1 MADSDREVARV
12 EALERLVEQYRV
24 LLDTSAAITAET
36 DIDEALATIT
46 RLATQC
52 MGTDWCDIYEVLP
65 GNHEFVAVAYY
76 QLPEIELDSSD
87 WVGTTYSTDTFADM
101 HIAASERRPVTVY
114 RDDPELSEASAAE
127 LDRWGELAAL
137 TVPMIHHGQLVGLID
152 VAESRRM
159 RRFSDDDVA
168 VFQAIAD
175 QAAIAIVNARTVRR
189 LEEEAVTD
197 SLTGLY
203 NRRRLEQR
211 LRQEV
216 AKALRYGQDL
226 SLLMIDLDDFKR
238 FNDTF
243 GHPQGDVLL
252 QQVASVLLAE
262 TRREVD
268 VVARLGGDEFVVVM
282 PLTPSTREGE
292 EAALCAAERIRAAVS
307 AQAFGGRQGR
317 PDEHATVSIGLAAIA
332 DVADLGR
339 FGAARAA
346 RGDDDAHASA
356 RTAAALLSAA
366 DKALYRAKSEGR
378 DRVCRYGVAA
388 PRREDPASSEAGPTD
403 LRGGRAGSSGA
414 GSGAG

>member
-1 MADSDREVARV
+1 
-12 EALERLVEQYRV
+12 
-24 LLDTSAAITAET
+24 
-36 DIDEALATIT
+36 
-46 RLATQC
+46 
-52 MGTDWCDIYEVLP
+52 
-65 GNHEFVAVAYY
+65 
-76 QLPEIELDSSD
+76 
-87 WVGTTYSTDTFADM
+87 
-101 HIAASERRPVTVY
+101 VY
-114 RDDPELSEASAAE
+114 RDDPELSDASAAE
-127 LDRWGELAAL
+127 LDKWGELAAL
-137 TVPMIHHGQLVGLID
+137 TVPMVHHGQLVGLID

-159 RRFSDDDVA
+159 RRFSADDVA

-175 QAAIAIVNARTVRR
+175 QAAIAIVNARTMRR

-211 LRQEV
+211 LRQEA

-252 QQVASVLLAE
+252 QQIASVLLAE
-262 TRREVD
+262 TRMEVD

-282 PLTPSTREGE
+282 PLTPSTREGD

-307 AQAFGGRQGR
+307 AQAFEGRQGR
-317 PDEHATVSIGLAAIA
+317 PDEHATVSIGLAGIA

-339 FGAARAA
+339 FAAARAIQ
-346 RGDDDAHASA
+346 DDDDHVSA

-378 DRVCRYGVAA
+378 DRVCRYGGQSS
-388 PRREDPASSEAGPTD
+388 RREEPP
-403 LRGGRAGSSGA
+403 GSSDAVPADRLPSVG
-414 GSGAG
+414 